1 MESSPPK
8 RFSLLERSGCQTRVL
23 SSSGARC
30 PPARSAR
37 IKICSDSGLPNR
49 SRMIPPIGSRTLK
62 LSRDRF
68 RKTAD
73 CRRSLQEFA
82 IKPQRRG
89 MPPFANLIPAK
100 LGLKASLLPLRI
112 RNLFARR
119 RIAKSGE
126 AAEFFPAPFG
136 HEVAKAAVRDR

>member
-1 MESSPPK
+1 
-8 RFSLLERSGCQTRVL
+8 
-23 SSSGARC
+23 
-30 PPARSAR
+30 
-37 IKICSDSGLPNR
+37 
-49 SRMIPPIGSRTLK
+49 
-62 LSRDRF
+62 
-68 RKTAD
+68 
-73 CRRSLQEFA
+73 
-82 IKPQRRG
+82 

-136 HEVAKAAVRDR
+136 HEVAKAGFVIGKVLKWARGCPLLTHENKRRERHQTKQRRGCAKRAGETI